1 MFKSLLACGAF
12 HYDYLLTPVILNPA
26 VQTCQAFPVFLANIP
41 CYGKHLLLSIGIIVR
56 QSPYFLV
63 NILDKINANSK
74 FCLSEWQK
82 HFIKR
87 HRRHLFVKEIN
98 FWVCLAIF
106 RNKQYFTLHAIFVS
120 WNFRLCLFLRIS
132 QLVVISCF
140 LRKFLQFFFA
150 VVSLALQC
158 LSTRFPWNLGG
169 FSFNC
174 ECENTTKFVVVRL
187 EMRLELKFCGS
198 ADEVKYFVSK
208 HYQSI
213 YFFSAF
219 TVLLHIVL
227 LEYCTNCRN
236 HCTSLH
242 GLNPQWLYFPIGRT
256 SPPNVMLWFRSC
268 YIFLDHS
275 TWPSDF
281 ISFFR
286 LWKALTKFQPSARK
300 VSIRT

>member
-1 MFKSLLACGAF
+1 MVLFQNF
-12 HYDYLLTPVILNPA
+12 PA
-26 VQTCQAFPVFLANIP
+26 
-41 CYGKHLLLSIGIIVR
+41 
-56 QSPYFLV
+56 
-63 NILDKINANSK
+63 
-74 FCLSEWQK
+74 
-82 HFIKR
+82 
-87 HRRHLFVKEIN
+87 RRDFVLFKEISS
-98 FWVCLAIF
+98 V
-106 RNKQYFTLHAIFVS
+106 
-120 WNFRLCLFLRIS
+120 
-132 QLVVISCF
+132 
-140 LRKFLQFFFA
+140 FFA

-242 GLNPQWLYFPIGRT
+242 GLNPQWLYFPVGRT
-256 SPPNVMLWFRSC
+256 SPPNVMLWFWSC

-275 TWPSDF
+275 TWPSDLT
-281 ISFFR
+281 SFFR
-286 LWKALTKFQPSARK
+286 LWKALTKFRPSARK